1 VFSVIEEIIHA
12 VNFVAGDRR
21 YRGILLT
28 GKGGGGPLERV
39 GTHVHKITNIPVFL
53 YGAFDGRNSITRA
66 LGMNL
71 PPLK

>member
-1 VFSVIEEIIHA
+1 MIEEIIHA

-39 GTHVHKITNIPVFL
+39 GTHVHKITNLPVFYMAL
-53 YGAFDGRNSITRA
+53 LMGATLL
-66 LGMNL
+66 LG
-71 PPLK
+71 PLK